1 MKPRAQSRGLDGPGR
16 EPRIAPRRKYQ
27 DSRREKE
34 NKFQDDRDVD
44 VRAKLRAV
52 EGGLGVAREGT
63 SDEGFTAQK
72 AVMHVKA
79 VIQAKAV
86 IMEAV

>member
-1 MKPRAQSRGLDGPGR
+1 MKPRARSRGLDGPGW
-16 EPRIAPRRKYQ
+16 EPRVAPGRRDK
-27 DSRREKE
+27 DSRREKQH
-34 NKFQDDRDVD
+34 KFHDDRDVD

-72 AVMHVKA
+72 AVIRVKA
-79 VIQAKAV
+79 VM
-86 IMEAV
+86 MEAVGERR